1 MNISC
6 SYLPFLNIIYGL
18 LNSSEHTLGES
29 FWKRTKYLPLALSPN
44 SINLSLIN
52 ILHAL
57 LQKNWRIHAPA
68 INLLPFNPES
78 HLLAHSTKKDLSLFS
93 FGSWYDVE
101 PCQYRVMEKHWK
113 KGFCFLVLVELTQQ
127 APPAG
132 AACLAPGSRS
142 VVASAASG
150 SWCTCSFPGT

>member
-29 FWKRTKYLPLALSPN
+29 FWKRTKYLPLTLSPN

-57 LQKNWRIHAPA
+57 LQKNWRISAPA

-78 HLLAHSTKKDLSLFS
+78 HLLAYSPKHPRFTLIWPIYELVLIKVLQVEVWSQFGHLDLQIYSISESVCLALSSLFRR
-93 FGSWYDVE
+93 WY
-101 PCQYRVMEKHWK
+101 
-113 KGFCFLVLVELTQQ
+113 
-127 APPAG
+127 
-132 AACLAPGSRS
+132 
-142 VVASAASG
+142 
-150 SWCTCSFPGT
+150 FPLFFFFF